1 MPDAM
6 PEVVF
11 WYWYALAGV
20 LLILEILA
28 PGVLF
33 LWLAIG
39 GFVAGTLLLLLPG
52 VDLVYQVLVFAIAS
66 ALSLLAG
73 QKWLRR
79 RPPEAL
85 PGLNQR
91 ADALVGTEAVLAE
104 AIENGQGRAHLGGS
118 SWRVTGADLPAGTK
132 VRVVAANGTSLKV
145 ERV

>member
-1 MPDAM
+1 M

-39 GFVAGTLLLLLPG
+39 GAVTGTWLLVLPG
-52 VDLVYQVLVFAIAS
+52 SDLVHQLLVFAISS
-66 ALSLLAG
+66 ALSLVVG

-79 RPPEAL
+79 TPAEAQ

-91 ADALVGTEAVLAE
+91 ADALIGTDAVLTE

-118 SWRVTGADLPAGTK
+118 SWKVTGPDLPAGTR
-132 VRVVAANGTSLKV
+132 VRVIGADGTALRV
-145 ERV
+145 ERA

>member
-1 MPDAM
+1 M

-20 LLILEILA
+20 LLILEILV

-39 GFVAGTLLLLLPG
+39 GAVTGTWLLVLPG
-52 VDLVYQVLVFAIAS
+52 SDLVHQLLVFSISS
-66 ALSLLAG
+66 ALSLLVG

-79 RPPEAL
+79 TPPEAQ

-91 ADALVGTEAVLAE
+91 ADALIGSETVLTE

-118 SWRVTGADLPAGTK
+118 SWKVIGPDLPAGAR
-132 VRVVAANGTSLKV
+132 VRVIAADGTVLRV
-145 ERV
+145 ERA